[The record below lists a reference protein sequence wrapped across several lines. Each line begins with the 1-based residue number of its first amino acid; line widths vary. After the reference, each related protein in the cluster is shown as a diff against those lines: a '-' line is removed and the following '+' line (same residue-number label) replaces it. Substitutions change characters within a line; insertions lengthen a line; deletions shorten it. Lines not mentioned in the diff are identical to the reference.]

1 MILSY
6 GAKNFFCFKEW
17 VEISFEQGASGRNK
31 NISKEKPAA
40 IALCLKGANS
50 SGKTNGL
57 KILSFLSYF
66 CTYSFISLKPE
77 DFIPLESFFNN
88 SENTEFF
95 VKFTIGDIEYRY
107 ELILNKERVVSEKI
121 FQKRQRLT
129 LVFERQNDEI
139 KKNTVFNFSFPLK
152 LRKNASF
159 ICIARQSEINEI
171 LPFYEFFEN
180 ILTNVTHWGLNKK
193 ILESSEK
200 DLSEFYSKNPDYLEF
215 TVEKLKKFD
224 TGIKDISIESYEKNM
239 KKEFYPLFKYD
250 VDSEVHALTYR
261 GQSSGTKALFSLL
274 RLYKQTLDI
283 GGILVLDEFDINLH
297 PEILPHLVDLFES
310 SASNKQ
316 NAQLIF
322 TTHNVDIID
331 KMGKYRTYLF
341 NKEENE
347 SYCYRLDELPS
358 NLIRNDRLI
367 TPLYKSGKIGGV
379 PRI

>member
-17 VEISFEQGASGRNK
+17 AEISFENNVTCSEK
-31 NISKEKPAA
+31 TTSKEKNVALA
-40 IALCLKGANS
+40 ICLKGANS

-66 CTYSFISLKPE
+66 CAYSFISLSPE
-77 DFIPLESFFNN
+77 DSIPLESFFNN
-88 SENTEFF
+88 NENTEFF
-95 VKFTIGDIEYRY
+95 VKFNYGDIEYRY
-107 ELILNKERVVSEKI
+107 ELVLNRERVVSEKI
-121 FQKRQRLT
+121 YQKKQRIT
-129 LVFERQNDEI
+129 LVFERNYDEI
-139 KKNTVFNFSFPLK
+139 KKNTIFNVSFPLR

-159 ICIARQSEINEI
+159 ICIARQSEINEV
-171 LPFYEFFEN
+171 LHFYKFFEN
-180 ILTNVTHWGLNKK
+180 ILTNVTHRGLNKK
-193 ILESSEK
+193 VLEAGER
-200 DLSEFYSKNPDYLEF
+200 DLSEFYSKNPDYLDF

-224 TGIKDISIESYEKNM
+224 TGIKDISIESYERDM

-250 VDSEVHALTYR
+250 IDSKECSLTYG

-274 RLYKQTLDI
+274 RLYKQTLDN
-283 GGILVLDEFDINLH
+283 GGILILDEFDINLH
-297 PEILPHLVDLFES
+297 PEILPHLIDLFENS
-310 SASNKQ
+310 ESNKQ
-316 NAQLIF
+316 NAQLVF
-322 TTHNVDIID
+322 STHNSDIID

-347 SYCYRLDELPS
+347 SYCYRLDELPG